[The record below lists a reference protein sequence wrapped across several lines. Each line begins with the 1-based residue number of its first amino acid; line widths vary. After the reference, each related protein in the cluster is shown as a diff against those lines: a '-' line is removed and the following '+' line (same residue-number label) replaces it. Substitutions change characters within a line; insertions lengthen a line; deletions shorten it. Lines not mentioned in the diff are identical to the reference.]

1 MYSNVLLSSAPPG
14 RPGDVQDVDQVP
26 RSAWLV
32 MLDLLDLQKKLE
44 AAAMFP
50 AWLSPLKQH
59 CRLPQLS
66 SKLL

>member
-50 AWLSPLKQH
+50 A
-59 CRLPQLS
+59 
-66 SKLL
+66 